1 MTTEWGI
8 TVPSSGKAL
17 LAGAA
22 AGAAG
27 TTALNAVTY
36 LDMALRGRPASS
48 TPEDTVDRLA
58 KTSGLAIPGEGEVR
72 QNRVSG
78 LAALT
83 GLATGVSVGALAGL
97 LTTRVRPPLPVLSV
111 LIGAAA
117 MAGSNVP
124 MTALGVT
131 DPRTWD
137 ATSWISDVIP
147 HVAYGAVTAGVLN
160 ALTDGCR

>member
-1 MTTEWGI
+1 MPL
-8 TVPSSGKAL
+8 VGKAL

-27 TTALNAVTY
+27 TTALNAMTY
-36 LDMALRGRPASS
+36 LDMAVRGRPASS
-48 TPEDTVDRLA
+48 TPEASVDRLVEIA
-58 KTSGLAIPGEGEVR
+58 GVDIPGEDEVR
-72 QNRVSG
+72 QNRLSG

-83 GLATGVSVGALAGL
+83 GLMTGVSVGALAGL
-97 LTTRVRPPLPVLSV
+97 VTTKLRLPLPVLSV

-117 MAGSNVP
+117 MVGSNMP

-137 ATSWISDVIP
+137 TSSWVSDVVP
-147 HVAYGAVTAGVLN
+147 HLAYGAVTAAVLTV
-160 ALTDGCR
+160 LQEC

>member
-1 MTTEWGI
+1 M
-8 TVPSSGKAL
+8 PSLQRAL

-27 TTALNAVTY
+27 TTALNGVTY
-36 LDMALRGRPASS
+36 LDMAVRGRPAST

-58 KTSGLAIPGEGEVR
+58 EAARVDIPGEGQAR
-72 QNRVSG
+72 QHRLSG
-78 LAALT
+78 LAALA
-83 GLATGVSVGALAGL
+83 GLLTGVGVGALAGL
-97 LTTRVRPPLPVLSV
+97 LTTKLRLPLPVLSV

-117 MAGSNVP
+117 MAGSNAP

-137 ATSWISDVIP
+137 ATSWFSDIIP
-147 HVAYGAVTAGVLN
+147 HVAYGAVTAAVLT
-160 ALTDGCR
+160 ALSEG